1 MFSVVIAPN
10 PTASGGWGQNLTD
23 AIQGNW
29 GSLPY
34 WDLVKAWEYVDET
47 LDYVDT
53 SRGIE
58 AGASFGGYMTN
69 WIQGHELGRRFKA
82 LVTHDGSTSTLNQ
95 YASEELWFMNHDF
108 SGPFNETAF
117 KPGSP
122 YYDYNPLLYVDNWA
136 TPHFVVHSSLD
147 YRLPISEGIL
157 LFNLLQTRGVP
168 SKLLNF
174 PDENHWVINPENS
187 LVWHTEIFKWI
198 NYYSGIS
205 NATSPY

>member
-1 MFSVVIAPN
+1 
-10 PTASGGWGQNLTD
+10 
-23 AIQGNW
+23 
-29 GSLPY
+29 
-34 WDLVKAWEYVDET
+34 
-47 LDYVDT
+47 
-53 SRGIE
+53 
-58 AGASFGGYMTN
+58 
-69 WIQGHELGRRFKA
+69 
-82 LVTHDGSTSTLNQ
+82 
-95 YASEELWFMNHDF
+95 MNHDF
-108 SGPFNETAF
+108 SGPFNETSL

-122 YYDYNPLLYVDNWA
+122 YYDYNPLLYIDNWA

-147 YRLPISEGIL
+147 YRLPVSEGIL
-157 LFNLLQTRGVP
+157 LFNLLQTKGVP